1 MGKPQDSEQLKR
13 TETMKM
19 KSSNT
24 KETLEDFLSRVE
36 EMNTGIANITENTD
50 KLKAIQRKVLS
61 EPSQQER
68 QKLISTQNDLIHNNK
83 VVGRKIQKQ
92 IKEEQQRLSK
102 LARDESS
109 LNDINIRNTQIQS
122 LGKRFLDIWTEY
134 NNSQIEFRE
143 NNKKA
148 LLRNI
153 KITDP
158 NSNITVEEIEEKLD
172 ARDVTVLSSII
183 EESAQAKEDLKMLE
197 NRHAEMVKLE
207 KGITEIH
214 EMFLDLSNMVNL
226 QGEAIDRIE
235 TRVGD
240 AQMHVGE
247 GREQLKQAK
256 KKQKAARRKKFIL
269 AGIIAGVSLVVLFI
283 RKHLFKQTLLDYKEV
298 NSLPINK

>member
-1 MGKPQDSEQLKR
+1 MGSHKR
-13 TETMKM
+13 LLTSDAAETSVNTEHQKRSVTMKM
-19 KSSNT
+19 KSSKT

-50 KLKAIQRKVLS
+50 KLKAIQKKILS

-68 QKLISTQNDLIHNNK
+68 QKLMSTQNDLIHDNK
-83 VVGRKIQKQ
+83 IVGRKIQKQ
-92 IKEEQQRLSK
+92 IKDEQQKLSRLS
-102 LARDESS
+102 REESA

-143 NNKKA
+143 KNKKA

-172 ARDVTVLSSII
+172 AGDVTVLSSII
-183 EESAQAKEDLKMLE
+183 KESAQAKEDLKMLE
-197 NRHAEMVKLE
+197 NRHAEMLKLE
-207 KGITEIH
+207 KGIN
-214 EMFLDLSNMVNL
+214 EMFLDLSNMVNI
-226 QGEAIDRIE
+226 QGEAVDRIE

-240 AQMHVGE
+240 AQMHVEE

-269 AGIIAGVSLVVLFI
+269 AGIIAGVSL
-283 RKHLFKQTLLDYKEV
+283 
-298 NSLPINK
+298 

>member
-1 MGKPQDSEQLKR
+1 MGQSAIGDCCIQTQQKPQDSELFKR

-50 KLKAIQRKVLS
+50 KLKAIQRKGLS

-109 LNDINIRNTQIQS
+109 LNDINIRNSQIQS

-148 LLRNI
+148 LL
-153 KITDP
+153 
-158 NSNITVEEIEEKLD
+158 SNITVEEIEEKLD
-172 ARDVTVLSSII
+172 AGDVTVLSSII
-183 EESAQAKEDLKMLE
+183 KESAQAKEDLKMLE

-226 QGEAIDRIE
+226 QGE
-235 TRVGD
+235 
-240 AQMHVGE
+240 
-247 GREQLKQAK
+247 
-256 KKQKAARRKKFIL
+256 
-269 AGIIAGVSLVVLFI
+269 
-283 RKHLFKQTLLDYKEV
+283 
-298 NSLPINK
+298 

>member
-1 MGKPQDSEQLKR
+1 
-13 TETMKM
+13 MKM
-19 KSSNT
+19 KSGKT

-36 EMNTGIANITENTD
+36 DLNIAIANITENTD
-50 KLKAIQRKVLS
+50 KLKTIQKKILC

-68 QKLISTQNDLIHNNK
+68 QKLIVIQNDLIHDNK

-92 IKEEQQRLSK
+92 IKEEQQKLSK
-102 LARDESS
+102 LARDESN

-143 NNKKA
+143 KNKKA
-148 LLRNI
+148 LLKNI

-158 NSNITVEEIEEKLD
+158 NSTISVEEIEEKLD
-172 ARDVTVLSSII
+172 AGDVTVLSSII
-183 EESAQAKEDLKMLE
+183 KESAQAKDDLKMLE
-197 NRHAEMVKLE
+197 NRHAEMLKLE

-226 QGEAIDRIE
+226 QGEAVDRIE

-240 AQMHVGE
+240 AQMHVEE

-269 AGIIAGVSLVVLFI
+269 AGIIAGVSLIVLLIIIFSF
-283 RKHLFKQTLLDYKEV
+283 L
-298 NSLPINK
+298 

>member
-1 MGKPQDSEQLKR
+1 
-13 TETMKM
+13 MKM
-19 KSSNT
+19 KSSKT

-50 KLKAIQRKVLS
+50 KLKAIQKKILS

-68 QKLISTQNDLIHNNK
+68 QKLMSTQNDLIHDNK
-83 VVGRKIQKQ
+83 IVGRKIQKQ
-92 IKEEQQRLSK
+92 IKDEQQKLSRLS
-102 LARDESS
+102 REESA

-143 NNKKA
+143 KNKKA

-172 ARDVTVLSSII
+172 AGDVTVLSSII
-183 EESAQAKEDLKMLE
+183 KESAQAKEDLKMLE
-197 NRHAEMVKLE
+197 NRHAEMLKLE

-214 EMFLDLSNMVNL
+214 EMFLDLSNMVNI
-226 QGEAIDRIE
+226 QGEAVDRIE

-240 AQMHVGE
+240 AQMHVEE

-269 AGIIAGVSLVVLFI
+269 AGIIAGVSLVVLLILIFTFI
-283 RKHLFKQTLLDYKEV
+283 
-298 NSLPINK
+298 

>member
-1 MGKPQDSEQLKR
+1 
-13 TETMKM
+13 MKM
-19 KSSNT
+19 KSSKT

-50 KLKAIQRKVLS
+50 KLKAIQKKVLS

-68 QKLISTQNDLIHNNK
+68 QKLISTQNDLIHDNK

-92 IKEEQQRLSK
+92 IKEEQQKLSK
-102 LARDESS
+102 LAREESA

-143 NNKKA
+143 KNKKA

-172 ARDVTVLSSII
+172 AGDVTVLSSII
-183 EESAQAKEDLKMLE
+183 KESAQAKEDLKMLE
-197 NRHAEMVKLE
+197 NRHAEMLKLE

-214 EMFLDLSNMVNL
+214 EMFLDLSNMVSI
-226 QGEAIDRIE
+226 QGEAVDRIE

-240 AQMHVGE
+240 AQMHVEE

-269 AGIIAGVSLVVLFI
+269 AGIIAGVSLVVLLILIFTFI
-283 RKHLFKQTLLDYKEV
+283 
-298 NSLPINK
+298 

>member
-1 MGKPQDSEQLKR
+1 VNTEHQKR
-13 TETMKM
+13 SVTMKM
-19 KSSNT
+19 KSSKT

-50 KLKAIQRKVLS
+50 KLKSIQKKILS

-68 QKLISTQNDLIHNNK
+68 QKLMSTQNDLIHDNK
-83 VVGRKIQKQ
+83 IVGRKIQKQ
-92 IKEEQQRLSK
+92 IKDEQQKLSK
-102 LARDESS
+102 LSREESA

-143 NNKKA
+143 KNKKA

-172 ARDVTVLSSII
+172 AGDVTVLSSII
-183 EESAQAKEDLKMLE
+183 KESAQAKEDLKMLE
-197 NRHAEMVKLE
+197 NRHAEMLKLE

-214 EMFLDLSNMVNL
+214 EMFLDLSNMVNI
-226 QGEAIDRIE
+226 QGEAVDRIE

-240 AQMHVGE
+240 AQMHVEE

-269 AGIIAGVSLVVLFI
+269 AGIIAGVSLVVLLIIIFTF
-283 RKHLFKQTLLDYKEV
+283 L
-298 NSLPINK
+298 

>member
-1 MGKPQDSEQLKR
+1 MGTVPCKR
-13 TETMKM
+13 LLIKEAASNKAELEPPEETETMKM
-19 KSSNT
+19 KSGKT

-36 EMNTGIANITENTD
+36 DLNIAIANITENTD
-50 KLKAIQRKVLS
+50 KLKTTQKKILC

-68 QKLISTQNDLIHNNK
+68 QKLIVTQNDLIHDNK

-92 IKEEQQRLSK
+92 IKEEQQKLSK
-102 LARDESS
+102 LARDESN

-143 NNKKA
+143 KNKKA
-148 LLRNI
+148 LLKNI

-158 NSNITVEEIEEKLD
+158 DSNISVEEIEEKLD
-172 ARDVTVLSSII
+172 AGDVTVLSSII
-183 EESAQAKEDLKMLE
+183 KESAQAKDDLKMLE
-197 NRHAEMVKLE
+197 NRHAEMLKLE

-226 QGEAIDRIE
+226 QGEAVDRIE

-240 AQMHVGE
+240 AQMHVEE

-269 AGIIAGVSLVVLFI
+269 AGIIAGVSLVVLLIIIFSF
-283 RKHLFKQTLLDYKEV
+283 L
-298 NSLPINK
+298 

>member
-1 MGKPQDSEQLKR
+1 
-13 TETMKM
+13 MKM
-19 KSSNT
+19 KSSKT
-24 KETLEDFLSRVE
+24 KETLEEFLSRVE

-172 ARDVTVLSSII
+172 AGDVTVLSSII
-183 EESAQAKEDLKMLE
+183 KESAQAKEDLKMLE

-240 AQMHVGE
+240 AQMHVEE

-269 AGIIAGVSLVVLFI
+269 AGIIAGVSLVVLLIIIFS
-283 RKHLFKQTLLDYKEV
+283 LL
-298 NSLPINK
+298 

>member
-1 MGKPQDSEQLKR
+1 MGDAAETSVNTEHQKR
-13 TETMKM
+13 SVTMKM
-19 KSSNT
+19 KSSKT

-50 KLKAIQRKVLS
+50 KLKAIQKKILS

-68 QKLISTQNDLIHNNK
+68 QKLMSTQNDLIHDNK
-83 VVGRKIQKQ
+83 IVGRKIQKQ
-92 IKEEQQRLSK
+92 IKDEQQKLSRLS
-102 LARDESS
+102 REESA

-143 NNKKA
+143 KNKKA

-172 ARDVTVLSSII
+172 AGDVTVLSSII
-183 EESAQAKEDLKMLE
+183 KESAQAKEDLKMLE
-197 NRHAEMVKLE
+197 NRHAEMLKLE

-214 EMFLDLSNMVNL
+214 EMFLDLSNMVNI
-226 QGEAIDRIE
+226 QGEAVDRIE

-240 AQMHVGE
+240 AQMHVEE

-269 AGIIAGVSLVVLFI
+269 AGIIAGVSLVVLLILIFTF
-283 RKHLFKQTLLDYKEV
+283 L
-298 NSLPINK
+298 

>member
-1 MGKPQDSEQLKR
+1 VNTEHQKR
-13 TETMKM
+13 SVTMKM
-19 KSSNT
+19 KSSKT

-50 KLKAIQRKVLS
+50 KLKAIQKKILS

-68 QKLISTQNDLIHNNK
+68 QKLMSTQNDLIHDNK
-83 VVGRKIQKQ
+83 IVGRKIQKQ
-92 IKEEQQRLSK
+92 IKDEQQKLSRLS
-102 LARDESS
+102 REESA

-143 NNKKA
+143 KNKKA

-172 ARDVTVLSSII
+172 AGDVTVLSSII
-183 EESAQAKEDLKMLE
+183 KESAQAKEDLKMLE
-197 NRHAEMVKLE
+197 NRHAEMLKLE

-214 EMFLDLSNMVNL
+214 EMFLDLSNMVNI
-226 QGEAIDRIE
+226 QGEAVDRIE

-240 AQMHVGE
+240 AQMHVEE

-269 AGIIAGVSLVVLFI
+269 AGIIAGVSLVVLLILIFTF
-283 RKHLFKQTLLDYKEV
+283 L
-298 NSLPINK
+298 

>member
-1 MGKPQDSEQLKR
+1 MGLTSDAAETSVNTEHQKR
-13 TETMKM
+13 SVTMKM
-19 KSSNT
+19 KSSKT

-50 KLKAIQRKVLS
+50 KLKAIQKKILS

-68 QKLISTQNDLIHNNK
+68 QKLMSTQNDLIHDNK
-83 VVGRKIQKQ
+83 IVGRKIQKQ
-92 IKEEQQRLSK
+92 IKDEQQKLSRLS
-102 LARDESS
+102 REESA

-143 NNKKA
+143 KNKKA

-172 ARDVTVLSSII
+172 AGNVTVLSSII
-183 EESAQAKEDLKMLE
+183 KESAQAKEDLKMLE
-197 NRHAEMVKLE
+197 NRHAEMLKLE

-214 EMFLDLSNMVNL
+214 EMFLDLSNMVNI
-226 QGEAIDRIE
+226 QGEAVDRIE

-240 AQMHVGE
+240 AQMHVEE
-247 GREQLKQAK
+247 GREQLKQ
-256 KKQKAARRKKFIL
+256 ARRKKFIL
-269 AGIIAGVSLVVLFI
+269 AGIIAGVSLVVLLILIFTF
-283 RKHLFKQTLLDYKEV
+283 L
-298 NSLPINK
+298 

>member
-1 MGKPQDSEQLKR
+1 VNTEHQKR
-13 TETMKM
+13 SVTMKM
-19 KSSNT
+19 KSSKT

-50 KLKAIQRKVLS
+50 KLKAIQKKILS

-68 QKLISTQNDLIHNNK
+68 QKLMSTQNDLIHDNK
-83 VVGRKIQKQ
+83 IVGRKIQKQ
-92 IKEEQQRLSK
+92 IKDEQQKLSRLS
-102 LARDESS
+102 REESA

-143 NNKKA
+143 KNKKA

-172 ARDVTVLSSII
+172 AGDVTVLSSII
-183 EESAQAKEDLKMLE
+183 KESAQAKEDLKMLE
-197 NRHAEMVKLE
+197 NRHAEMLKLE

-214 EMFLDLSNMVNL
+214 EMFLDLSNMVNI
-226 QGEAIDRIE
+226 QGEAVDRIE

-240 AQMHVGE
+240 AQMNVEE

-269 AGIIAGVSLVVLFI
+269 AGIIAGVSLVVLLILIFTF
-283 RKHLFKQTLLDYKEV
+283 L
-298 NSLPINK
+298 